1 MQGGIIRVR
10 LQNQMARQNYYSF
23 IQLGINVKHKIQNAD
38 DKKSAHEWATFRSS
52 SSSSTLDGSVPT
64 YNEL

>member
-38 DKKSAHEWATFRSS
+38 DKKSAHE
-52 SSSSTLDGSVPT
+52 
-64 YNEL
+64 

>member
-52 SSSSTLDGSVPT
+52 SSTLGGSVPT

>member
-10 LQNQMARQNYYSF
+10 FAKPNGTAKLLFIHSTRHKRQTQIS
-23 IQLGINVKHKIQNAD
+23 NAD

-52 SSSSTLDGSVPT
+52 SSSTLDGSVPT